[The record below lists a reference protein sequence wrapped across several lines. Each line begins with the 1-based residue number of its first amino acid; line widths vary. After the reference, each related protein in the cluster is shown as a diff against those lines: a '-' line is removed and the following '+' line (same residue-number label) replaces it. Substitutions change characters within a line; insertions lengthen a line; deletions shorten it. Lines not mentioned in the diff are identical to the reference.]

1 MTLDELVREYNINEG
16 RDSLHNYSMYLT
28 YAIRGL
34 KEMNIDVSGAPTVT
48 VLYPDDMG
56 RAALPSDII
65 KVMRMGIKDG
75 QGNFAEIY
83 RNENIVIGADGSFA
97 CTSPDTV
104 IVSTAAIATGATT
117 ADLSGHYRNG
127 EQIGRFYGNEGGSI
141 YGYRI
146 DYARGEVQFS
156 SNLNGGII
164 LEYLSAPKKING
176 KYEIHP
182 FLEEPIMAW
191 IYYSRLRFKNH
202 VSRFEKRE
210 AFRDYI
216 NKKHHAAYR
225 FVTESSGSM
234 INTSRKTF
242 SQVSKW

>member
-56 RAALPSDII
+56 RAVLPPDMI

-83 RNENIVIGADGSFA
+83 RNENIVIGTDGSFA
-97 CTSPDTV
+97 CTSPDSV
-104 IVSTAAIATGATT
+104 IVSYPTIAAPLTSPDIT
-117 ADLSGHYRNG
+117 SHFRNG
-127 EQIGRFYGNEGGSI
+127 EQIGRHYGNVGGSV

-146 DYARGEVQFS
+146 DYVKGQIQFT
-156 SNLNGGII
+156 SNLNGGIL
-164 LEYLSAPKKING
+164 LEYLSAPKKVNG
-176 KYEIHP
+176 QYEIHP

-191 IYYSRLRFKNH
+191 IYYSRIRFKNH
-202 VSRFEKRE
+202 ISRFEKRE

-216 NKKHHAAYR
+216 NKKHHAGYR
-225 FVTESSGSM
+225 FVTESAGSM

-242 SQVSKW
+242 SLVSKW